1 MAAAAPLSPM
11 LIAGLETSD
20 KEFTMARVSTY
31 LNFARETE
39 AAFLFYREVF
49 GGEFNGPI
57 HRFSDSPGCPGQDPV
72 SPEDG
77 NLVMHVELVILGGHV
92 LMGTDAPASMGFTLV
107 QGNSSYLNL
116 EPDSR
121 AETDCLFAALAED
134 GKVEVELQEMFWGD
148 YFGSLVDKF
157 GTHWMFNCRSK
168 E

>member
-1 MAAAAPLSPM
+1 
-11 LIAGLETSD
+11 
-20 KEFTMARVSTY
+20 MARVSTY

-57 HRFSDSPGCPGQDPV
+57 HRFKESPAARV
-72 SPEDG
+72 SRPCHEEDG
-77 NLVMHVELVILGGHV
+77 DLVMHVALPILGGHV

-107 QGNSSYLNL
+107 QGNNSYLNL

-121 AETDCLFAALAED
+121 AETDRLFAALGE
-134 GKVEVELQEMFWGD
+134 GGQVEMPLQEMFWGA

-157 GTHWMFNCRSK
+157 GTHWMFNCQSK
-168 E
+168 S